1 MSSFE
6 KLSINESSNATS
18 IDEKVNFEKLIN
30 ESSNTTSIDSV
41 NNFHE
46 DGYITIENVIDVNL
60 IEKLA
65 TKAMANFNEVMSI
78 IETKNLSIGVGIKEG
93 FKEITQRHLHRFEM
107 PYKTD
112 DPAFDDV
119 FNNNNIL
126 TIVKQILGDDAI
138 VVNRSVVISLSGAS
152 DQGWHCDGPH
162 LSTTEYLPCHCL
174 NVFIPLVDTNHMTG
188 PTEFRPSSQCLTR
201 DFSKMYLAGYYYY
214 YYYYYF
220 YYYNYYY
227 HHHHHH
233 YR

>member
-1 MSSFE
+1 MSSF
-6 KLSINESSNATS
+6 
-18 IDEKVNFEKLIN
+18 DFEKLTIN
-30 ESSNTTSIDSV
+30 ESSNTTSIDEKV

-46 DGYITIENVIDVNL
+46 DGFITIENVIGVNL

-112 DPAFDDV
+112 DPSFYEV

-188 PTEFRPSSQCLTR
+188 PTEFRPSSQSLTR
-201 DFSKMYLAGYYYY
+201 DFSKMYLAGYYNKNNNNNNNNNNNYY
-214 YYYYYF
+214 YYYYYH
-220 YYYNYYY
+220 NY
-227 HHHHHH
+227 HHRHH
-233 YR
+233 YRSIYGQKT

>member
-1 MSSFE
+1 MSSFDFE
-6 KLSINESSNATS
+6 KLSINESSNTTS
-18 IDEKVNFEKLIN
+18 FDEK
-30 ESSNTTSIDSV
+30 V

-46 DGYITIENVIDVNL
+46 DGFITIENVIDVNL

-119 FNNNNIL
+119 FNNNNNNIL

-138 VVNRSVVISLSGAS
+138 VVNRSVVISLKGAS

-188 PTEFRPSSQCLTR
+188 PTEFRPSSQRLTR
-201 DFSKMYLAGYYYY
+201 DFSKMYLAGY
-214 YYYYYF
+214 
-220 YYYNYYY
+220 
-227 HHHHHH
+227 
-233 YR
+233 